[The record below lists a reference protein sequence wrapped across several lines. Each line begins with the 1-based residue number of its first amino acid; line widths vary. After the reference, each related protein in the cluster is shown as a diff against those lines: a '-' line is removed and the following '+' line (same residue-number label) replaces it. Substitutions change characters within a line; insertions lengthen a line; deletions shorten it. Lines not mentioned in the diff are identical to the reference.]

1 MPVPTTFKREI
12 PAKAPPK
19 RCPLVP
25 AATGKFIICKTK
37 IKAVIIPVR
46 AINLSAIKE
55 LADLIYAH
63 KVPKLITP
71 VAAETE
77 AFINPSGTCI
87 KKV

>member
-1 MPVPTTFKREI
+1 MT
-12 PAKAPPK
+12 AKAPPN
-19 RCPLVP
+19 RWPLVP

-37 IKAVIIPVR
+37 IRAVIIPVR

-55 LADLIYAH
+55 LADLMYAH

-87 KKV
+87 GIV